1 MNLSL
6 FADEDQIPAGPVP
19 LVPGSRA
26 SVLLRGFALPY
37 LHEMLPALDAV
48 VLAAPLRHMA
58 TPGGLRMSV
67 AMSNC
72 GPLGW
77 VTDGRGYRYARHDP
91 VSGLPWPPMPPVF
104 LRLARQAA
112 LEAGYPDFTPDACLV
127 NRYAPGARMALHQ
140 DRDECDFT
148 APIVSVSL
156 GLPATFLFGGAERAD
171 KAARIVLLHG
181 DVVVWGGADRL
192 RFHGVAPLK
201 EGEHAL
207 LGAQRINLTFRK
219 AS

>member
-6 FADEDQIPAGPVP
+6 FADEEQVPAGPAP
-19 LVPGSRA
+19 LVPGSSA
-26 SVLLRGFALPY
+26 SILLRGFALPY
-37 LHEMLPALDAV
+37 LDEVLPALDAV

-77 VTDGRGYRYARHDP
+77 VTDGRGYRYARLDP
-91 VSGLPWPPMPPVF
+91 ASGLPWPPMPPVF
-104 LRLARQAA
+104 LRLAQEAA
-112 LEAGYPDFTPDACLV
+112 LAAGYSGFVPDACLV

-171 KAARIVLLHG
+171 KAARIPLLHG
-181 DVVVWGGADRL
+181 DVVVWGGPDRL

-219 AS
+219 AG